1 MIRRD
6 HFKPQI
12 LTLHHIKILII
23 FTSFLRKARE
33 TVRLYLTPKSVTK
46 NPILFFFCP
55 KNKEQ
60 SPTRL
65 FVFCSWLHSWRITL
79 CLIMFKT
86 VSITSQFTKILS
98 RLRMSL
104 LEVSG

>member
-1 MIRRD
+1 MIHGG

-12 LTLHHIKILII
+12 LTLHHMKILTI

-65 FVFCSWLHSWRITL
+65 FSVLGYIVGELHLASL
-79 CLIMFKT
+79 CLK
-86 VSITSQFTKILS
+86 LS
-98 RLRMSL
+98 R
-104 LEVSG
+104 